1 MGPPDGVRGK
11 RLPTLSWDSIVDDA
25 PETDESSERSEPLTP
40 TRGTEGTPPGDSLS
54 IDSLSIK
61 PLKIEPLP
69 VESMSLGP
77 LPTEPSII
85 DPAITPA
92 PPPPPTPPLQASTPR
107 VTRENLDEPAIEE
120 PVIEDSE
127 SSGQIVPALRVV
139 APTSIIP
146 VLGTIDT
153 GPADV
158 SGGQDAAT
166 TTDVLP
172 EIQEATPAPGLS
184 AAEQAVASAEQPAAH
199 SLPVDQS
206 AVYQLP
212 QVPQPDQTYVRSVVA
227 QSPLAV
233 ATPQPVQLETR
244 HSRRGI
250 VLLFTLVILGGL
262 VAAGIVFGRS
272 YLFPEEWDATT
283 QPFAETTE
291 DVSGVEFIEP
301 LVVTAEPTSQYTTRM
316 TNQLTGDWTAA
327 QEEWRALGLLNGTVT
342 EDVVSD
348 LLTGWQDAIY
358 ATDDG
363 QVYHDAA
370 VAGDSLDSEL
380 TLAMATASSDQ
391 QFGWSVEQENRTLDD
406 AAFTLAEVRR
416 QSRAIQEASE
426 FPGEVTVR
434 DAAPLV
440 FLPPILSYEVLAPL
454 TYAEFDSLGAQGGGS
469 ANPLYLLEEGGPG
482 PIPSDARIESSA
494 PVVVEGDQV
503 VGSPVAMDSSFWY
516 LVFAGYVENTTAK
529 AASEAIVE
537 NSIVSAERSGKKC
550 VYATFS
556 GGDVN
561 QTATL
566 RATIEA
572 WSASVPPELGS
583 STSVLPSGAL
593 QFVSCDPGEEFDNQ
607 SRIGTAR
614 ELIGWRIAELATVE
628 AVLEAGGGDAKLIGA
643 LDQVAAAGI
652 GVELAT
658 LPLDISPADA
668 ADSARAAVARVL
680 NSPTE

>member
-40 TRGTEGTPPGDSLS
+40 TPGTEGTPTGDSLS
-54 IDSLSIK
+54 IDSLSIE
-61 PLKIEPLP
+61 PLRIQPLP

-77 LPTEPSII
+77 LPTGRSTT
-85 DPAITPA
+85 DPAATPA
-92 PPPPPTPPLQASTPR
+92 PPPPPTQPLQSSAQP
-107 VTRENLDEPAIEE
+107 VAGEEVAEPVIAEPAI
-120 PVIEDSE
+120 DDLE
-127 SSGQIVPALRVV
+127 SSGQIVPALRLV
-139 APTSIIP
+139 APTPIIP
-146 VLGTIDT
+146 ALGTIDT

-158 SGGQDAAT
+158 SSGQDAAT

-172 EIQEATPAPGLS
+172 EIQEATPAPGLP
-184 AAEQAVASAEQPAAH
+184 ALEHALASTEHPAAQP
-199 SLPVDQS
+199 SPVDQS

-212 QVPQPDQTYVRSVVA
+212 QVPQPDQTRARSVPA

-233 ATPQPVQLETR
+233 ETPQPVRIETR
-244 HSRRGI
+244 HSGRGV

-262 VAAGIVFGRS
+262 VAAGIVFGRP

-291 DVSGVEFIEP
+291 DVSGVEFVEP
-301 LVVTAEPTSQYTTRM
+301 LMVTAEPTSQYTSRM
-316 TNQLTGDWTAA
+316 TNQLAGDWTAA

-342 EDVVSD
+342 EQVVSD
-348 LLTGWQDAIY
+348 LLAGWQDAIY
-358 ATDDG
+358 STDDG

-370 VAGDSLDSEL
+370 VAGDSLDAEL
-380 TLAMATASSDQ
+380 TLAMATASLDQ

-440 FLPPILSYEVLAPL
+440 FLPPVLGYEVLAPP
-454 TYAEFDSLGAQGGGS
+454 TFAEFDSLGAQGDGS

-482 PIPSDARIESSA
+482 PISSDARIGSSA

-516 LVFAGYVENTTAK
+516 LVFAGYVENTAAK
-529 AASEAIVE
+529 SASEAIVE
-537 NSIVSAERSGKKC
+537 NSILSAERSGTKC

-572 WSASVPPELGS
+572 WSANVPAELGS

-593 QFVSCDPGEEFDNQ
+593 QFVSCDPGDELDNQ

-628 AVLEAGGGDAKLIGA
+628 AVLEAGGGDAELVAA

-658 LPLDISPADA
+658 LPLDIAPADA
-668 ADSARAAVARVL
+668 ADSARAAVAGVL